1 MWPLAR
7 PAAVF
12 PLSPFSNSSRVH
24 SSRGSSDYSVKASGM
39 EAAGLDTEGRQ
50 FRSPDE
56 MWVEYTG
63 DDTKKHQWYREGVSY
78 WEGVEASVDGV
89 LGGYGHVND
98 ADVKDSEAFIKNLFS
113 ELFVDGGRNRHLVA
127 LDCGSGFGRI
137 TKNLLLKYFNEVDLL
152 EPVSHFLD
160 AARESLSGEA
170 VVAGSDTHKASNFF
184 CVPLQDFTPQEARYD
199 VIWVQWCIGHLTD
212 NDFVSFFSRAKAGLK
227 PGGCFVIKENI
238 AQTGN
243 RISSS
248 ILFCPHSLLCFYVS
262 CS

>member
-127 LDCGSGFGRI
+127 LGTDYVYNFWIGLVFFRIVVVLWQSESVFMQIAAQGLGGSPK
-137 TKNLLLKYFNEVDLL
+137 T
-152 EPVSHFLD
+152 
-160 AARESLSGEA
+160 
-170 VVAGSDTHKASNFF
+170 
-184 CVPLQDFTPQEARYD
+184 
-199 VIWVQWCIGHLTD
+199 
-212 NDFVSFFSRAKAGLK
+212 
-227 PGGCFVIKENI
+227 
-238 AQTGN
+238 
-243 RISSS
+243 
-248 ILFCPHSLLCFYVS
+248 FY
-262 CS
+262 